1 MSTSDSNT
9 DSGTT
14 GGQSDDQPTEPTYAI
29 EYQAKIQ
36 LDGSVTLSDPEA
48 VVAVANALTKWDTTD
63 VPGTDRAE
71 PWLREF
77 RGVEYDP
84 TRPALGISLRL
95 TGIPESEAPGPARQ
109 AIQQL
114 LDALGAEI
122 GNEFG
127 SAADVGVIR

>member
-1 MSTSDSNT
+1 MSTSDT
-9 DSGTT
+9 DTT
-14 GGQSDDQPTEPTYAI
+14 DDETPDEQPDEQPEPTYAI
-29 EYQAKIQ
+29 EYQAKVQ
-36 LDGSVTLSDPEA
+36 LGDDVSLSDSEA
-48 VVAVANALTKWDTTD
+48 VVAVADALAKWDTTD
-63 VPGTDRAE
+63 VPAEDRGV
-71 PWLREF
+71 PWTREY
-77 RGVEYDP
+77 RGVEHDP
-84 TRPALGISLRL
+84 QRPALGISLRV

>member
-1 MSTSDSNT
+1 MSTSNT
-9 DSGTT
+9 DTT
-14 GGQSDDQPTEPTYAI
+14 DTTDDQPAEPTYSI
-29 EYQAKIQ
+29 LYEAKVP
-36 LDGSVTLSDPEA
+36 LDDSVSLSDSEA
-48 VVAVANALTKWDTTD
+48 VVAVADALSKWDTTD
-63 VPGTDRAE
+63 IPEEETAT
-71 PWLREF
+71 PWTCEY
-77 RGVEYDP
+77 RGLEHDP
-84 TRPALGISLRL
+84 TRPALGISLRV